1 MTSLFCFPFSLC
13 TIIEEDTYRKR
24 GAGKKMTK
32 EEILAILEEKQL
44 TDVIELIQ
52 DAETGDL
59 EELELVESLG
69 LLWDETLNR
78 EVLQLL
84 ESMGVSIIYVT
95 DDDEEGEEDEGAD

>member
-1 MTSLFCFPFSLC
+1 
-13 TIIEEDTYRKR
+13 
-24 GAGKKMTK
+24 MTK

>member
-1 MTSLFCFPFSLC
+1 
-13 TIIEEDTYRKR
+13 
-24 GAGKKMTK
+24 MTK

-95 DDDEEGEEDEGAD
+95 DDDEEGGEDEGAD

>member
-1 MTSLFCFPFSLC
+1 
-13 TIIEEDTYRKR
+13 
-24 GAGKKMTK
+24 MTK
-32 EEILAILEEKQL
+32 EEILAVLEEKQL

-95 DDDEEGEEDEGAD
+95 DEDDEEEEKEAD